1 MNTDFITKNFT
12 INEVPSQVNKS
23 IIDMGDVEIQ
33 KVFRQ
38 NSMY

>member
-1 MNTDFITKNFT
+1 MNTNFITKNFT
-12 INEVPSQVNKS
+12 INEVSSPVNNA
-23 IIDMGDVEIQ
+23 IDMTDVEIQ